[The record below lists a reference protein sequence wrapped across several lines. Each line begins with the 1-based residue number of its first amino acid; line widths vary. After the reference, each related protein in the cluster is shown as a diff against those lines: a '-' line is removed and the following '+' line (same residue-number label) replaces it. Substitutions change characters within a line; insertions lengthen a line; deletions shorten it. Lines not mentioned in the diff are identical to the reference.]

1 MRTGIIKDPTFTK
14 YSNGGNVERKGK
26 EINKED
32 LKQIAKDPMLDQDLE
47 LLSVLKQMYDE
58 AIKNGF
64 KGSLSEFSKS
74 VPLDVLKR
82 AELNSGGLVDFS
94 GMSADDLKVIFRSI
108 MGRNPK
114 DTKELIRV
122 IRLDMKAMDDKGVP
136 YGVFEK

>member
-26 EINKED
+26 ETTKED
-32 LKQIAKDPMLDQDLE
+32 LKQLSEDPMLDQDLE
-47 LLSVLKQMYDE
+47 LISIKKEMYDT
-58 AIKNGF
+58 AVKNGF
-64 KGSLSEFSKS
+64 KGTLSEFSKS
-74 VPLDVLKR
+74 VPLSVLKR
-82 AELNSGGLVDFS
+82 AKLNSGGLVDFS

-136 YGVFEK
+136 YGVFE

>member
-1 MRTGIIKDPTFTK
+1 MPNLVEAKKDRLDKNDLIK
-14 YSNGGNVERKGK
+14 
-26 EINKED
+26 
-32 LKQIAKDPMLDQDLE
+32 LAKDPQLDQDLE
-47 LLSVLKQMYDE
+47 VISLLKQMYDE
-58 AIKNGF
+58 AVKNGF
-64 KGSLSEFSKS
+64 KGTLSEFTKS
-74 VPLDVLKR
+74 VPLSVLKR
-82 AELNSGGLVDFS
+82 AKLNSGGLVDFS